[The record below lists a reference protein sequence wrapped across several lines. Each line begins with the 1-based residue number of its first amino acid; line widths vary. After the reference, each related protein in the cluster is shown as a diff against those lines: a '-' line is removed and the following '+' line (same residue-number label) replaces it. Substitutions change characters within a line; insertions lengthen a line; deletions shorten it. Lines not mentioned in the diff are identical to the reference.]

1 MRVQICAV
9 GRLKNGP
16 EKLLLDDYMS
26 RFDAAGRGIGLTAL
40 PLAEVEEKR
49 RSDAAELM
57 EREAALLAAAMPK
70 GALVVA
76 LDERGRVETSE
87 AFAKRLGKWRDTG
100 TADVAF
106 LIGGANGLAPS
117 LRDGAAHVM
126 AFGAMTWPH
135 MLARVMLAEQLYRA
149 VTILSGHPYHRA

>member
-9 GRLKNGP
+9 GRLKSGP
-16 EKLLLDDYMS
+16 EKLLLDDYLS
-26 RFDAAGRGIGLTAL
+26 RLDAAGRGIGITAM
-40 PLAEVEEKR
+40 PVAEVEEKR
-49 RSDAAELM
+49 RHEGAELM
-57 EREAALLAAAMPK
+57 EREAALLTTAIPK
-70 GALVVA
+70 GALLVA

-87 AFAKRLGKWRDTG
+87 AFAKRLGNWRDTG
-100 TADVAF
+100 ASDIAF
-106 LIGGANGLAPS
+106 VIGGANGLAPS
-117 LRDGAAHVM
+117 LRENAAHIM

>member
-9 GRLKNGP
+9 GRLKSGP
-16 EKLLLDDYMS
+16 EKLLLDEYMS
-26 RFDAAGRGIGLTAL
+26 RFDAAGRGIGITSL

-49 RSDAAELM
+49 RAEGAELM

-70 GALVVA
+70 GATLIV

-87 AFAKRLGKWRDTG
+87 AFAKRMGDWRDG
-100 TADVAF
+100 GVQDLAF
-106 LIGGANGLAPS
+106 AIGGANGLAPS
-117 LRDGAAHVM
+117 LRDRAAHIM